1 MNTHCSPKAAAV
13 PQPRPRPC
21 SPQIRLLA
29 QAEVQE
35 GPCGFV
41 LLHCQ
46 PAMPAPGPAAAP
58 IVSSLPASTRPA
70 LHKAPG
76 RGREAPPPPR
86 SRPGDGVRLPDQP
99 HSGRKGAV
107 SLGTFKGAVTELKGH
122 QSRSRVSPSLC
133 LTGGGREPGRPVV
146 STLRR
151 PIPRW
156 EQAPSG
162 SGPSSIL
169 GTLQAPGFRA
179 HHANTSPGPFRRHR
193 DHRLHFTDGKTEA
206 QEAQVL

>member
-1 MNTHCSPKAAAV
+1 MDLFCFTASPLCQPPAQ
-13 PQPRPRPC
+13 PQPPL
-21 SPQIRLLA
+21 SPA
-29 QAEVQE
+29 S
-35 GPCGFV
+35 
-41 LLHCQ
+41 Q
-46 PAMPAPGPAAAP
+46 PARGPPCTKPQAAE
-58 IVSSLPASTRPA
+58 
-70 LHKAPG
+70 G
-76 RGREAPPPPR
+76 RCPPPPR

-99 HSGRKGAV
+99 HSSRKGAV
-107 SLGTFKGAVTELKGH
+107 SLGTFKGAITELEGH
-122 QSRSRVSPSLC
+122 QSRSRVSPLLC

-179 HHANTSPGPFRRHR
+179 HHANTSPSPFRRHR